1 MLFYPN
7 SGINAVATAKYTNRD
22 RVSTMAARE
31 SLSLVFMA
39 LFVTWAKPLSVFRYR
54 VFLTELRINIPNSC
68 RRICWKKY

>member
-7 SGINAVATAKYTNRD
+7 SGINAVATAKYTSRD
-22 RVSTMAARE
+22 RVSTMVVRE

-54 VFLTELRINIPNSC
+54 VFLTVLRINIPKPPIK
-68 RRICWKKY
+68 ICAKK